1 MARNSPNLPAD
12 WLKLARSDLKSGQL
26 TMALR
31 RKLCTAGILAPLV
44 LALALL
50 SCGGSSAFKRGLEYE
65 QLKNYDAAL
74 QSYEEA
80 LSADPDNAKYRLYFE
95 RARFQAAMAHFDRGR
110 RFRGEGRLEE
120 ALQEFRR
127 AVQIDP
133 SIAAAHQEVET
144 VAALIRDRERQAEQG
159 EPEGPKE
166 DLYPSRQFLPVFKLS
181 GEVRKAYATLGKV
194 GGINVIF
201 APDFNPTPPEV
212 ELDFIDV
219 TLTEALD
226 LLALQSKTYWS
237 VLKENTIL
245 VAEDTQQTRQRYQE
259 EIVRTFHLSN
269 VGDKTD
275 LGQIATAL
283 RSLLLMNKVAQID
296 SQNAIVVRDTP
307 DKIAAAERIIRSID
321 KSKPEVMIEVYILE
335 VVGTVRQFLGLRPG
349 LPSAIN
355 VSPNGP
361 QDEGGSNAIRLSELG
376 QLGRDSFSATIPSIQ
391 LGQLY
396 TRVKGR
402 VLQNPTLRA
411 SDGEEATFK
420 VGTQQPIASGSFSTG
435 IGGGTG
441 FGGGAFTTFTTVDVG
456 VTLTI
461 TPQVLLNRDI
471 SLDIDVALKTISGF
485 ETLDGNRYPIL
496 ANREINHDIRLRE
509 GESSVVGGIIQRSD
523 SVTVDGIPGLS
534 KIPLLRYLFST
545 EDNNISDNEIIVV
558 ITPRIVRLP
567 DILEQD
573 TSLALLGSSN
583 TPKFLGSPKELIGEV
598 PAPHT
603 ENGQTAP
610 PRAGSGSTVTDGP
623 GATLQEPPPS
633 TDRPAPRLAFV
644 RLVGPSEPASRGS
657 RFRVGVAVAN
667 AQQVHG
673 LSLNF
678 RFNPERVQ
686 LVDVQGG
693 GFLSSDGI
701 SVALAERLENSLGRA
716 VISMTRPP
724 DSPGVTGSGVLMNLR
739 FEAVGTGDGAISFGP
754 NSVLRD
760 SGQAVIP
767 TSLAG
772 TEVTIQ

>member
-1 MARNSPNLPAD
+1 
-12 WLKLARSDLKSGQL
+12 
-26 TMALR
+26 MALR
-31 RKLCTAGILAPLV
+31 LTIFPAGILAPLL

-65 QLKNYDAAL
+65 KLKNYDAAL
-74 QSYEEA
+74 QKYEEA
-80 LSADPDNAKYRLYFE
+80 LSADPGNAKYRLYFD

-110 RFRGEGRLEE
+110 RFRNDGRLEE

-133 SIAAAHQEVET
+133 SIAAAHQEAET
-144 VAALIRDRERQAEQG
+144 VAALIREREKQAEQG
-159 EPEGPKE
+159 EPDRARE
-166 DLYPSRQFLPVFKLS
+166 DLYPSRQFLPAVKLS
-181 GEVRKAYATLGKV
+181 GEVRRAYVTLGKL

-201 APDFNPTPPEV
+201 APDFNPSPPEV
-212 ELDFIDV
+212 ELDFTDV

-269 VGDKTD
+269 VGDKAD

-349 LPSAIN
+349 LPGAIN

-361 QDEGGSNAIRLSELG
+361 QTEDGGSNAIRLSELG

-396 TRVKGR
+396 TRVRGR

-534 KIPLLRYLFST
+534 RIPLLRYLFST
-545 EDNNISDNEIIVV
+545 EDNNTSDNEIIVV

-567 DILEQD
+567 DILERD

-583 TPKFLGSPKELIGEV
+583 TPKFLGTPKQLIGEI
-598 PAPHT
+598 PAPAT
-603 ENGQTAP
+603 GNGHASP
-610 PRAGSGSTVTDGP
+610 PRAGSGSTAPNVPNAP
-623 GATLQEPPPS
+623 GSTLEAPPEA

-657 RFRVGVAVAN
+657 RFSIGVSVAN

-673 LSLNF
+673 LAFNF
-678 RFNPERVQ
+678 RFDPEVVR

-724 DSPGVTGSGVLMNLR
+724 DSPGVSGSGVLMNLS
-739 FEAVGTGDGAISFGP
+739 FEAVGTGDGAISFGSG
-754 NSVLRD
+754 SVLRD
-760 SGQAVIP
+760 SGQTAIP
-767 TSLAG
+767 ASLAG

>member
-1 MARNSPNLPAD
+1 
-12 WLKLARSDLKSGQL
+12 
-26 TMALR
+26 MALR
-31 RKLCTAGILAPLV
+31 RKIFSAGILPPLL

-65 QLKNYDAAL
+65 QLKNYEAAL

-95 RARFQAAMAHFDRGR
+95 RARFQAAMAHYDRGR
-110 RFRGEGRLEE
+110 RFRDDGRLEE

-133 SIAAAHQEVET
+133 SIAAAHQEAET
-144 VAALIRDRERQAEQG
+144 VAALIRDREKRAQQG
-159 EPEGPKE
+159 EPDRSGE
-166 DLYPSRQFLPVFKLS
+166 DLYPSQQFLPAVKLT
-181 GEVRKAYATLGKV
+181 GEVRRAYVTLGKL

-201 APDFNPTPPEV
+201 APDFNPSPPEV
-212 ELDFIDV
+212 ELDFMDV

-269 VGDKTD
+269 VGDKAD

-361 QDEGGSNAIRLSELG
+361 QDEGGSNAIRLNELG

-396 TRVKGR
+396 TRVRGR

-420 VGTQQPIASGSFSTG
+420 VGTQQPIAQGSFSTG

-441 FGGGAFTTFTTVDVG
+441 FGGGAFTTFSTVDVG
-456 VTLTI
+456 VTLNI

-471 SLDIDVALKTISGF
+471 SLNIDVALKTISGF

-545 EDNNISDNEIIVV
+545 QDNNTSDNEIIVV

-567 DILEQD
+567 DILERD

-583 TPKFLGSPKELIGEV
+583 TPKFLGSPKQLIGEI
-598 PAPHT
+598 PAPGT
-603 ENGQTAP
+603 GNGHASP
-610 PRAGSGSTVTDGP
+610 PRAGSGATAPNAP
-623 GATLQEPPPS
+623 GSNLEAPPQA

-644 RLVGPSEPASRGS
+644 RLAGPSEPASPGS
-657 RFRVGVAVAN
+657 RFSIGVSVAN

-673 LSLNF
+673 LSFNF
-678 RFNPERVQ
+678 RFNPDLVR

-724 DSPGVTGSGVLMNLR
+724 DSAGVTGSGVLMNLR
-739 FEAVGTGDGAISFGP
+739 FEAVGTGNGSISFGP

-760 SGQAVIP
+760 SGQAAIP

-772 TEVTIQ
+772 TEVSIQ